1 MCERGFDLW
10 IIPEHEDGAWIFT
23 NAGQRMMKTSIYYF
37 YSVIV
42 REMIASG
49 AVTTHLVEEFPSL
62 EYNPEYIKD
71 QSKIASARLTRR
83 IKSDKAINDSL
94 ARRNAHRLGGG
105 ELNWDLL
112 NNLKHSDDDK
122 D

>member
-10 IIPEHEDGAWIFT
+10 IISEHEDGAWIFT

-62 EYNPEYIKD
+62 EYNPEYVKD
-71 QSKIASARLTRR
+71 QSKILTASLNRR
-83 IKSDKAINDSL
+83 IKRDKAINDSL

-112 NNLKHSDDDK
+112 NNLRHSDNDK